1 MSVQRMWSGTWRRFR
16 GLSWSIGEPARQWNQ
31 KDGRTPQELLPS
43 DFSAALYIDLN
54 PDLAALVRSS
64 SVAEAHYLD
73 YGRAEGR
80 AYKLDEDRY
89 GQLPADFDAEAY
101 LDINPDLE
109 EFRGKLMAAQGH
121 YLASGRQEGRAYKV
135 PMRSVHRRDPSI
147 ISAVP
152 AKNWRDMFK
161 AGDFRAMHPELAGD
175 ATTGGALLAAFEARG
190 IDALAPLSLDLS
202 FDPAF
207 YAALV
212 PEIAALPAPELYRAW
227 LEHGIPLGRPG
238 CEREAVHNLL
248 GLTTFP
254 DAFDWRGYAA
264 GIGAQAHDW
273 PRVRLL
279 EHLVVGLT
287 RADDIPLAGRRAIP
301 FLLAVSDVVW
311 SSGRY
316 NLALDV
322 LRRAIDLAPD
332 DSTLHHR
339 MAHRCIEIGRQ
350 RDAEHHETRALKLGM
365 SSVWVYTNLA
375 GLASQRGAPEESYR
389 LLALSRARCEGL
401 APWRQALRDA
411 IEADYAGTAARAWEL
426 YRAGERAKG
435 DTEMAV
441 GLMRITDRFRDFE
454 DLPGYVGPTEGGHV
468 VLFANHVLPQCRH
481 YRVEQRSRQFDR
493 LGIPHR
499 VFTSDEVELAR
510 EALVGARALIVYR
523 EPAFPGT
530 IRLLLHARAMGVPTV
545 YDIDDLIFDP
555 AHYPEGFDT
564 YEKQI
569 AFDSYVGLLYGTPL
583 LRFAISLCDVGL
595 TSTTALARYVAP
607 LTLYGRCHV
616 VPNGLDD
623 RNARFLNAPILRG
636 DTDEIV
642 IFYGSGSQAHNRNF
656 NETVGPALLD
666 LMAAQPR
673 VVLAVAG
680 YLDLDPAFALY
691 ANRIRSFPFSR
702 DLQNYWAL
710 LSEADINL
718 AVLTPG
724 AMNDGKSEIKWL
736 EAAVSGVPSVV
747 SASARYREVIED
759 GVDGLLA
766 DTPEQWRDALFR
778 FVEDDAFRRSV
789 GRRARERAQR
799 DYSLDRTAERL
810 AAALAPVPISVPRR
824 PRLRVLVVHV
834 LFPPQSSGGAT
845 RVVRDN
851 VDSMLDR
858 YGEEVEL
865 AVYTT
870 DFDAPVA
877 APPQD
882 EAEQASKEGGFERG
896 EAPSDVPRTSRMG
909 HYRTIPVF
917 RVSRGSDTEFTYR
930 DEEARDSF
938 AAVLASWKP
947 QLVHFHCVQFLT
959 GSVVEA
965 CRAAEIPYVVT
976 LHDAWWIS
984 PSQFLIDKDNLLQK
998 PSWRALDD
1006 GADTMAEID
1015 RKRFLG
1021 DQLAGASALLAVSE
1035 TFAEVYRRAGFPQT
1049 RTVANGLSALFVD
1062 SPQRPPVRG
1071 GTRVRL
1077 GHIGGLSQHKGSHLL
1092 RLALEAAPFR
1102 NLEAVVVDHAMTPD
1116 ERVEVVWGTTPTT
1129 IRGPAEQDGV
1139 RALYGDFDVL
1149 VAPSIWPESYGLV
1162 SREALAMDLWVV
1174 ASDLGALG
1182 EDLTEGENGF
1192 RIDVRDAKDLARV
1205 LDLIDAEPDKFRASP
1220 ARRAVPRLASAQADD
1235 LVAIYR
1241 DVARPHAAP

>member
-1 MSVQRMWSGTWRRFR
+1 M
-16 GLSWSIGEPARQWNQ
+16 
-31 KDGRTPQELLPS
+31 
-43 DFSAALYIDLN
+43 
-54 PDLAALVRSS
+54 
-64 SVAEAHYLD
+64 AEAHYLD

-109 EFRGKLMAAQGH
+109 KFRGKSIAARGH
-121 YLASGRQEGRAYKV
+121 YLASGRQEGRAYKF

-147 ISAVP
+147 ISVLP
-152 AKNWRDMFK
+152 VTSWRDMFK

-175 ATTGGALLAAFEARG
+175 AITGAALLAAFEARG

-212 PEIAALPAPELYRAW
+212 PGSAAMPAPELYRAW
-227 LEHGIPLGRPG
+227 LDHGIPVGRPG

-248 GLTTFP
+248 GLATFP
-254 DAFDWRGYAA
+254 DAFDWRSYAA
-264 GIGAQAHDW
+264 SVGAQAHKS

-287 RADDIPLAGRRAIP
+287 RADDIPLVGDRAVP

-311 SSGRY
+311 SSGRRK
-316 NLALDV
+316 LALDV
-322 LRRAIDLAPD
+322 LRRAVDLAPD
-332 DSTLHHR
+332 DSALHHR
-339 MAHRCIEIGRQ
+339 IAHRCIEIGRQ
-350 RDAEHHETRALKLGM
+350 RDAERHETRAFDLGM
-365 SSVWVYTNLA
+365 RSVWVYTNLA
-375 GLASQRGAPEESYR
+375 GLASQRGDPEESYR
-389 LLALSRARCEGL
+389 LLTLSRAHCEGL
-401 APWRQALRDA
+401 APWRRALRDA
-411 IEADYAGTAARAWEL
+411 IDADYAGTAARAWEL
-426 YRAGERAKG
+426 YRAGERTKG
-435 DTEMAV
+435 DTEMAA
-441 GLMRITDRFRDFE
+441 GLMRVTDRFRDFE

-468 VLFANHVLPQCRH
+468 VLFANHALPQCRH
-481 YRVEQRSRQFDR
+481 YRIEQRSRQLDR

-499 VFTSDEVELAR
+499 LFTSDEAELAR

-569 AFDSYVGLLYGTPL
+569 TFDSYVGLLYGTPL
-583 LRFAISLCDVGL
+583 IRFAISLCDVGL
-595 TSTTALARYVAP
+595 TSTTALAGHVAP
-607 LTLYGRCHV
+607 LTLSGRCHV

-623 RNARFLNAPILRG
+623 RNARFLRASVLRSDIG
-636 DTDEIV
+636 EIV
-642 IFYGSGSQAHNRNF
+642 VFYGSGSQAHNRNF

-666 LMAAQPR
+666 LMAAQSR

-680 YLDLDPAFALY
+680 YLDLDPAFAIY
-691 ANRIRSFPFSR
+691 ANRIQSFPFSR
-702 DLQNYWAL
+702 DLQSYWAL

-766 DTPEQWRDALFR
+766 NTPEEWRAALFKL
-778 FVEDDAFRRSV
+778 VEDDDLRCSV

-799 DYSLDRTAERL
+799 DYSLDRTAKRL
-810 AAALAPVPISVPRR
+810 AVALAPVPTSVPPRR
-824 PRLRVLVVHV
+824 RLRVLVVHV

-851 VDSMLDR
+851 VDNMLDR

-877 APPQD
+877 SPARD
-882 EAEQASKEGGFERG
+882 GAEQALERDEVESASKQNGVERG
-896 EAPSDVPRTSRMG
+896 EAPVEVPRTSRMG

-930 DEEARDSF
+930 DEHAYCSF
-938 AAVLASWKP
+938 AAVLASWNP

-965 CRAAEIPYVVT
+965 CRAAGIPYVVT

-984 PSQFLIDKDNLLQK
+984 TSQFLIDKDNLLQK
-998 PSWRALDD
+998 PSLRALGD
-1006 GADTMAEID
+1006 GADTMAEVD
-1015 RKRFLG
+1015 RRRFLG

-1049 RTVANGLSALFVD
+1049 RVVANGLSALFVD
-1062 SPQRPPVRG
+1062 PPQRPPARG
-1071 GTRVRL
+1071 GTRVIL

-1116 ERVEVVWGTTPTT
+1116 ERVGVVWGTTPTT

-1149 VAPSIWPESYGLV
+1149 IAPSIWPESYGLV
-1162 SREALAMDLWVV
+1162 SREALAMGLWVV

-1192 RIDVRDAKDLARV
+1192 RIGVRDARDLARV

-1220 ARRAVPRLASAQADD
+1220 ARRAVPRLASVQADD